1 MCQNGLCQ
9 RQLRTAPQESVPE
22 ESPYAV
28 LKLPDYRLLLMSRLL
43 VTIAV
48 QIQGIA
54 VGWQIYSI
62 TNSPL
67 ALGLA
72 GLTEAIPAIGVAL
85 YAGHVAD
92 IVDRR
97 KIVLWAVASLV
108 VSMAILTICTLST
121 HHNPTLLV

>member
-1 MCQNGLCQ
+1 MCKNNQVNRNQPSNSDQSLSKS
-9 RQLRTAPQESVPE
+9 RNPVPE

-28 LKLPDYRLLLMSRLL
+28 LKLPDYRLLLFSRLL

-54 VGWQIYSI
+54 VGWQIYEI

-72 GLTEAIPAIGVAL
+72 
-85 YAGHVAD
+85 D
-92 IVDRR
+92 
-97 KIVLWAVASLV
+97 
-108 VSMAILTICTLST
+108 
-121 HHNPTLLV
+121 